1 MSDAAA
7 ARAAELRDLLNGASI
22 AYYVDDEP
30 VMEDAAYDALYDE
43 LVALEAADPS
53 LVTPDSP
60 TQRVGAP
67 LSDKFQKARHLPPM
81 GSLEK
86 VTTDE
91 ALQKWE
97 DDMRKR
103 LGPAAERGDEPIAFV
118 VEPKI
123 DGSAINLTYE
133 NGRFVRGL
141 TRGDGVQGE
150 DVTPN
155 LRTIDDSPAN
165 ARK

>member
-1 MSDAAA
+1 MSSSDAAV
-7 ARAAELRDLLNGASI
+7 ARAAELRELLNDASI
-22 AYYVDDEP
+22 AYHVDDDP
-30 VMEDAAYDALYDE
+30 VLDDAAYDALYDE
-43 LVALEAADPS
+43 LKALEADDPS

-67 LSDKFQKARHLPPM
+67 LSDKFQKARHLTPM

-103 LGPAAERGDEPIAFV
+103 LGDGRADRVRRRAEDRRLGDQPHV
-118 VEPKI
+118 
-123 DGSAINLTYE
+123 
-133 NGRFVRGL
+133 
-141 TRGDGVQGE
+141 
-150 DVTPN
+150 
-155 LRTIDDSPAN
+155 
-165 ARK
+165 